1 MGICGSQDRQQIII
15 PKKYNKELLES
26 SKSKKDIIQYPN
38 LLSLQSKHINETT
51 NSNISN
57 CKKSSKS
64 PNIKTSNF
72 QLTYRTEENDKK
84 SNNLN
89 SLIQKRI
96 KMRNIRETNSLN
108 HHKSDKA
115 LRNNIIIQNSKSQ
128 NFQRR
133 KRKSISLVQKSK
145 FGSKLIKEEL
155 KLEITNQSLVEEQS
169 GNPYQKYKIINKTGD
184 GAYGSVFCAINIHTG
199 VKIAMKKILK
209 IKENKVDDMEIKNEF
224 NILKKL
230 DHPNI
235 VKIFEFYDSNSN
247 YYIITEYCKYGEL
260 YRHIYYNYSER
271 QLCVLFYQVFSG
283 LCYLHEKNIIHR
295 DIKLENI
302 MISDIEKDIITKEEY
317 FWIKIIDFGTAK
329 IFQKNKKE
337 KTVIGSTYYI
347 APEVLKKKYNE
358 KCDTWSIG
366 VVLFMLITGV
376 PPFDGK
382 NDKDIIL
389 SIQKGKYDKN
399 NKKLLNY
406 SKDVQDLL
414 SKLLEVNVD
423 KRLSSYEA
431 LNHPWFKN
439 YCGRSL
445 YSNFNIDDIKIYIYN
460 LINYKFQSKFQQLVL
475 AFLVHNIPYNEEIKM
490 ILKLFLFFN
499 ESGSCKLTK
508 EELTNGL
515 YKFTQKDIVDNTID
529 EIFILLDGD
538 NNGFIEYEEFLR
550 ACVNKKTVLSN
561 ENLNYAFKFLDK
573 EKIGTVS
580 IKTIMRVFQNNNE
593 RLEEIIKNSIK
604 EVDRDNDGIIN
615 FDEFKELMLKVE

>member
-423 KRLSSYEA
+423 KRFSSYEA

-499 ESGSCKLTK
+499 ESGNCKLTK
-508 EELTNGL
+508 EELINGL
-515 YKFTQKDIVDNTID
+515 YKFTNKDIVDKTID

>member
-423 KRLSSYEA
+423 KRFSSYEA

>member
-439 YCGRSL
+439 YYGRSL

>member
-283 LCYLHEKNIIHR
+283 LCYLHENNIIHR

-460 LINYKFQSKFQQLVL
+460 LINYKFQSKFQQFVL

>member
-169 GNPYQKYKIINKTGD
+169 GNPYQKYKIINKTGE
-184 GAYGSVFCAINIHTG
+184 GAYGSVFSAINIHTG

-235 VKIFEFYDSNSN
+235 VKIFEVYDSNSN

-439 YCGRSL
+439 YYGRSL

-615 FDEFKELMLKVE
+615 FDEFKELMLRVE